1 MRARHFVAILALV
14 FFALPIGARVAGL
27 KAKPFENHPLAE
39 QPSLSQGWDAFP
51 QTTRFFTDRMP
62 LRQQA
67 VTANKRISESV
78 FGTTPSYGTSTVAG
92 TAPPKSQRPQGALS
106 RVTEGKNGWLYLT
119 QSMNN
124 ACDEKRRYP
133 IDDAIATWLRMARIL
148 RSKGKK
154 VVLVVPPDKDTIYP
168 EFLPDSFGAR
178 DCLPHDRNALWRKL
192 DAATRP
198 GFIPMRD
205 TMSRARRTH
214 RDLIYLR
221 KDAHWSDIGA
231 SYMVRSVLGRVG
243 GEVRMLDSELQ
254 YSHEDY
260 VGDLTVLENDTTKD
274 TRPTITIQR
283 APGAARV
290 PGTTVLLG
298 DSFGTRALDLLKP
311 YFARLETVQW
321 DGAADIVRL
330 DAIQRADTVIL
341 ETVER
346 YFTARTGEVRRVTRQ
361 VLGRD

>member
-1 MRARHFVAILALV
+1 MRARHVIAAVALL
-14 FFALPIGARVAGL
+14 FFALPIGARLVGV
-27 KAKPFENHPLAE
+27 KAKPFENHSFAGRPA
-39 QPSLSQGWDAFP
+39 LSDGWDAFP

-92 TAPPKSQRPQGALS
+92 TAPPKSDRPQGALS
-106 RVTEGKNGWLYLT
+106 RVTDGKNGWLYLT

-124 ACDEKRRYP
+124 ACAEKRRYP
-133 IDDAIATWLRMARIL
+133 INDAIATWLRMARVL
-148 RSKGKK
+148 RSQGKN

-168 EFLPDSFGAR
+168 EFLPDEFGAK
-178 DCLPHDRNALWRKL
+178 DCLPQDRNALWRKL
-192 DAATRP
+192 DAAERP

-205 TMSRARRTH
+205 IMVRARETH

-231 SYMVRSVLGRVG
+231 SYVVRSVLGRVG
-243 GEVRMLDSELQ
+243 GGVRMLDSELR

-274 TRPTITIQR
+274 VRPTITVER
-283 APGAARV
+283 APGAAKV
-290 PGTTVLLG
+290 PGTTVMLG
-298 DSFGTRALDLLKP
+298 DSFGTRALDLLNP
-311 YFARLETVQW
+311 YFDRLETVQW
-321 DGAADIVRL
+321 DGAADVVRL
-330 DAIQRADTVIL
+330 DAIKRADTVIL

-346 YFTARTGEVRRVTRQ
+346 YFTGRTGEVRRVTRQ
-361 VLGRD
+361 VQGRD